1 MTILRYSLF
10 FFLGVMITISG
21 KIQSTSAENDDANL
35 DSGTWESHFS
45 EFKGPGNEDDLAQ
58 SALEW
63 LSNDKGWSKDK
74 DPIAVRINGDWRVA
88 KKIRKGE
95 PINWGLPIEAAF
107 KRHKDRDSGRDAA
120 RVFRLTLVTK
130 KSEKAPPWMMARVGS
145 NREMRASKIS
155 MTGSSPNILFRLL
168 LVAALLCSGFL
179 LVGPGPEPLVS
190 VYRKLEPFRP
200 IVGVASLAIGVL
212 LFIFNLLSPLSDLL
226 PQAVIIIAGLFLGLE
241 LLLKKPSH
249 LATTEGKDIGNK
261 VGQNVDEAVQK
272 TQDYLAHHEQ
282 SINKIGMFQ
291 IPLGIACL
299 LLGLI
304 HLVGAGTI
312 FF

>member
-10 FFLGVMITISG
+10 FFLGIMITFSG
-21 KIQSTSAENDDANL
+21 KIQSASAEKDDAHL
-35 DSGTWESHFS
+35 DSGTWEPHFS
-45 EFKGPGNEDDLAQ
+45 DFKGPGNEDDLAQ

-74 DPIAVRINGDWRVA
+74 NPIAVRINGNWRVA
-88 KKIRKGE
+88 KKNRKGE

-107 KRHKDRDSGRDAA
+107 VLHKDRESGRDAA
-120 RVFRLTLVTK
+120 RVFRLTIVTK
-130 KSEKAPPWMMARVGS
+130 NAEKAPPWMIARVGS

-179 LVGPGPEPLVS
+179 LVGPGQGPLVPA
-190 VYRKLEPFRP
+190 YKILEPFRP

-226 PQAVIIIAGLFLGLE
+226 PQAVLIIAGLFLGLD
-241 LLLKKPSH
+241 LLLKKPSN
-249 LATTEGKDIGNK
+249 LVTTEGEDMVNK

-272 TQDYLAHHEQ
+272 TQDYIAHHEQ
-282 SINKIGMFQ
+282 SISKIGMYR